1 MNPQSLRIYVSS
13 RISDEQWRR
22 GKKTQ
27 NKKKRRK
34 KLSLSSLQVSPAARQ
49 RAYRGMLKLQL
60 DWTVSKV
67 VWYDQVVQL
76 RALFEKNLAAGS
88 TTAEAFLQQVEH
100 DLKTYKHPDPY
111 KFPFYE
117 YKDENG
123 IVVGTGTKFQR
134 NTPPPQFVLDGD
146 MHDHHGQK
154 H

>member
-1 MNPQSLRIYVSS
+1 
-13 RISDEQWRR
+13 
-22 GKKTQ
+22 
-27 NKKKRRK
+27 
-34 KLSLSSLQVSPAARQ
+34 
-49 RAYRGMLKLQL
+49 MLKLQL

-134 NTPPPQFVLDGD
+134 NTPRLSLFWMATCMIIMARSIKLGSC
-146 MHDHHGQK
+146 K
-154 H
+154 